1 MMSDAVS
8 GGKKTRPSSG
18 SAFNRTYKLKK
29 AIEFKRVFKNPFV
42 SSDQLFKILARLNQE
57 ENSRLGMA
65 VSRQV
70 DKHAVGR
77 NRIKRVVRE
86 SFRCRKSVDNVYL
99 DIVVLPRRET
109 ATICNKRLFRSLQG
123 HWSRLENQFEG

>member
-1 MMSDAVS
+1 MSGAISV
-8 GGKKTRPSSG
+8 GKKTKPSG
-18 SAFNRTYKLKK
+18 GAVFTRKYKLSK
-29 AIEFKRVFKNPFV
+29 AIEFKRVFKKPVV
-42 SSDQLFKILARLNQE
+42 SSDRFFKILARLNQE
-57 ENSRLGMA
+57 DNSRLGMA

-70 DKHAVGR
+70 DKRAVGR

-86 SFRCRKSVDNVYL
+86 SFRHRYSADKVCL

-123 HWSRLENQFEG
+123 HWSRLDNQFEG

>member
-1 MMSDAVS
+1 MFDAVS
-8 GGKKTRPSSG
+8 GGKQTKPSSG
-18 SAFNRTYKLKK
+18 AEFNSTHKLIK
-29 AIEFKRVFKNPFV
+29 AIEFKTVFKKPVV
-42 SSDQLFKILARLNQE
+42 SSDQFFKVLARLNQE

-70 DKHAVGR
+70 DKRAVGR

-86 SFRCRKSVDNVYL
+86 SFRHRYSAEKVCL

-123 HWSRLENQFEG
+123 HWSRLEKQFEG

>member
-8 GGKKTRPSSG
+8 GGKKTKPSSG
-18 SAFNRTYKLKK
+18 TAFNRTHKLRK
-29 AIEFKRVFKNPFV
+29 AIEFKRVFKKPVV
-42 SSDQLFKILARLNQE
+42 SSDQFFKILARLNQE
-57 ENSRLGMA
+57 DNSRLGMA

-70 DKHAVGR
+70 DKRAVGR

-86 SFRCRKSVDNVYL
+86 SFRQRYSADKVCL

-123 HWSRLENQFEG
+123 HWSRLDNQFEG

>member
-8 GGKKTRPSSG
+8 GGKKIQTSSG
-18 SAFNRTYKLKK
+18 AAFNRTHKLKK
-29 AIEFKRVFKNPFV
+29 PLEFKRVFKNPFV
-42 SSDQLFKILARLNQE
+42 SSDQFFKILARLNQE

-86 SFRCRKSVDNVYL
+86 SFRNRYSAEKVCL

>member
-8 GGKKTRPSSG
+8 GSKKTKPSSG
-18 SAFNRTYKLKK
+18 AVFTSTYKLRK
-29 AIEFKRVFKNPFV
+29 AIEFKRVFKNPVV
-42 SSDQLFKILARLNQE
+42 SSDQFFKILARLNQE

-70 DKHAVGR
+70 DKRAVGR

-86 SFRCRKSVDNVYL
+86 SFRHRYSREKICL

>member
-1 MMSDAVS
+1 MMSEAVS
-8 GGKKTRPSSG
+8 GRKKTKPSSG
-18 SAFNRTYKLKK
+18 AVFTSTYKLRK
-29 AIEFKRVFKNPFV
+29 AIEFKRVFKNPVV
-42 SSDQLFKILARLNQE
+42 SSDQFFKILARLNQE

-70 DKHAVGR
+70 DKRAVGR

-86 SFRCRKSVDNVYL
+86 SFRHRYSREKICL

>member
-1 MMSDAVS
+1 MRQNTTSGAAFASDKS
-8 GGKKTRPSSG
+8 FTGKH
-18 SAFNRTYKLKK
+18 KLTK
-29 AIEFKRVFKNPFV
+29 AIEFKRVFKKPFV
-42 SSDQLFKILARLNQE
+42 STDACFKVLGRLNQE

-86 SFRCRKSVDNVYL
+86 SFRNHFSCKKVCL
-99 DIVVLPRRET
+99 DIVILPRRET
-109 ATICNKRLFRSLQG
+109 ADMSNEKLFRSLQD
-123 HWSRLENQFEG
+123 HWSRLGNKFEG

>member
-8 GGKKTRPSSG
+8 GGKEIQTSSG
-18 SAFNRTYKLKK
+18 AAFNRTHKLKK
-29 AIEFKRVFKNPFV
+29 PLEFKRVFKNPFV
-42 SSDQLFKILARLNQE
+42 SSDQFFKILARLNQE

-86 SFRCRKSVDNVYL
+86 SFRNRYSAEKVCL

-109 ATICNKRLFRSLQG
+109 ATICNRQLFRSLQG

>member
-1 MMSDAVS
+1 MMSGADSVS
-8 GGKKTRPSSG
+8 KKIEPSSG
-18 SAFNRTYKLKK
+18 AAFTSKHKLRK
-29 AIEFKRVFKNPFV
+29 AIEFKRVFKKPFV
-42 SSDQLFKILARLNQE
+42 TTDRCFKILTRLNQE

-70 DKHAVGR
+70 DKRAVGR

-86 SFRCRKSVDNVYL
+86 SFRHRYSTQNVCL

-109 ATICNKRLFRSLQG
+109 ATICNERLFRSLQG
-123 HWSRLENQFEG
+123 HWLRLENQFEG

>member
-8 GGKKTRPSSG
+8 GGKKTNSS
-18 SAFNRTYKLKK
+18 SKAAFTSTYKLIK
-29 AIEFKRVFKNPFV
+29 AIEFKRVFKKPVV
-42 SSDQLFKILARLNQE
+42 SSDQFFKILARLNQE

-70 DKHAVGR
+70 DKRAVGR

-86 SFRCRKSVDNVYL
+86 SFRHRYSAENVHL
-99 DIVVLPRRET
+99 DIVVLPKRVT

>member
-1 MMSDAVS
+1 MMAEAVS
-8 GGKKTRPSSG
+8 TEKNTGPSG
-18 SAFNRTYKLKK
+18 RAAFTNKHKLRK
-29 AIEFKRVFKNPFV
+29 AVEFKQVFKKPVV
-42 SSDQLFKILARLNQE
+42 SSDPYFKVLARLNKE
-57 ENSRLGMA
+57 KNSRLGMA

-77 NRIKRVVRE
+77 NRIKRVIRE
-86 SFRCRKSVDNVYL
+86 SFRQRYSAEKACL

-123 HWSRLENQFEG
+123 HWSQLESKFEG